1 MLVLRGDCRDSARL
15 LTMRSACNVNLGMLC
30 CAAYAGGAL
39 TGIENG
45 LEVLGL
51 VSRGAELKP
60 KGESPCA
67 ETGERVSVAD
77 CGGVNVKPP
86 KAGLMPVGEIASRAV
101 LSVGCR
107 CSEVASCYY
116 RRSLEHTILVM
127 RGVFQGRGGFQRESA
142 MLEPCRS
149 HLAELGTS
157 SCARGRR

>member
-1 MLVLRGDCRDSARL
+1 MLVLRGDCSDSARL

-86 KAGLMPVGEIASRAV
+86 NAGLMPVGEMCESSGPLRRVSMLRGRIML
-101 LSVGCR
+101 LSAKLG
-107 CSEVASCYY
+107 AYDPGDA
-116 RRSLEHTILVM
+116 
-127 RGVFQGRGGFQRESA
+127 RGVPRPWWFPNGECNA
-142 MLEPCRS
+142 
-149 HLAELGTS
+149 
-157 SCARGRR
+157 